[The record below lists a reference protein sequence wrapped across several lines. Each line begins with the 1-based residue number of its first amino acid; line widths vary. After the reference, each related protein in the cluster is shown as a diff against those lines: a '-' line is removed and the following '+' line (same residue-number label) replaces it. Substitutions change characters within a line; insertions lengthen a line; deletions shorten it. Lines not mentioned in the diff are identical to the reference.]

1 MLPEFQQSGFGIVL
15 LDRLVEA
22 AKPWGLK
29 GWEFSWVLESNASS
43 RGTLE
48 ARGDEARED
57 LPDLRPGA
65 VTRSPQQR
73 VR

>member
-1 MLPEFQQSGFGIVL
+1 VMMVPGYQQSGLGVVL

-29 GWEFSWVLESNASS
+29 AWEFSWVLESNESS

-48 ARGDEARED
+48 RAG
-57 LPDLRPGA
+57 
-65 VTRSPQQR
+65 TRR
-73 VR
+73 CKTYRIYDRAL

>member
-1 MLPEFQQSGFGIVL
+1 MAMTMVPGYQQSGLGIVL

-29 GWEFSWVLESNASS
+29 RWEFSWVLESNSSS

-48 ARGDEARED
+48 RAGTELTKSYRIYD
-57 LPDLRPGA
+57 
-65 VTRSPQQR
+65 RSL
-73 VR
+73 